1 MVCTLVRSALLTGVP
16 PMTAELRVSSVV
28 TSSEGKQGSSII
40 RLHRRTG
47 YWRDRL
53 IRYRVRIDG
62 HSVGLI
68 AEGESLDFSVSP
80 GDHRIRL
87 RVQLTF
93 TSAEKAVSLEAG
105 QLAEFVCG
113 PGGGPV
119 MTILWPLHIFRPHR
133 YIKLDGPI

>member
-1 MVCTLVRSALLTGVP
+1 MVCTLVRSTLSTPVP
-16 PMTAELRVSSVV
+16 PTTAELRVSSVV
-28 TSSEGKQGSSII
+28 TSSEREQGRSII

-47 YWRDRL
+47 YWRDSL

-68 AEGESLDFSVSP
+68 AAGERLDFSVSP

-93 TSAEKAVSLEAG
+93 TSAEKAASLEAG
-105 QLAEFVCG
+105 QLAEFACG
-113 PGGGPV
+113 PAGGLA
-119 MTILWPLHIFRPHR
+119 MTILSPLFIFRPHR

>member
-1 MVCTLVRSALLTGVP
+1 MVCTLVRSTLSTGMP

-28 TSSEGKQGSSII
+28 TSSDGKQGRSII
-40 RLHRRTG
+40 RLHRRAG

-68 AEGESLDFSVSP
+68 AEGESLDFSVAP

-113 PGGGPV
+113 PGGGLA
-119 MTILWPLHIFRPHR
+119 MTVLWPLFIFRPHR